1 MTRPHHALAEALEVS
16 KAPAI
21 SRAAAVL
28 RLLGD
33 SDAALGVQAIARE
46 LGLVPSTCLYVLR
59 ALVAEKLVAFDRDT
73 KRYSLEAGVL
83 TLARQ
88 WLRRNHFNDLAEP
101 AMEKIV
107 ATFDVTMLGLQVIDM
122 EETIVVAVVQSG
134 RSLELSAQ
142 IGGRNSAMI
151 SATGRVVAAFGD
163 VPEADL
169 PARFKMVHWDEP
181 PTYEEWR
188 AQVAEAR
195 AQGFALDCGNL
206 VSGLTAVAAPVW
218 KSRAKLSHVLLAVGF
233 GAALRTTELPALQE
247 QVRDTARALSKQLC
261 GESPGE

>member
-1 MTRPHHALAEALEVS
+1 MTGPNQTLAETLEAS

-33 SDAALGVQAIARE
+33 SDVPLGVQAIARE

-59 ALVAEKLVAFDRDT
+59 ALVAEKFVAFDPET

-88 WLRRNHFNDLAEP
+88 WLRRNRFNDLVEP
-101 AMEKIV
+101 AMQRIV
-107 ATFDVTMLGLQVIDM
+107 SVLDVTMLGLQVIDL
-122 EETIVVAVVQSG
+122 EETVVVAVVQSG

-142 IGGRNSAMI
+142 VGGRNSAMI
-151 SATGRVVAAFGD
+151 SATGRVVAAFGGLT
-163 VPEADL
+163 EAEL
-169 PARFKMVHWDEP
+169 EARFKLILWDEP
-181 PTYEEWR
+181 PTYAAWR
-188 AQVAEAR
+188 AQVEQAR
-195 AQGFALDCGNL
+195 NQGFAVDPGNF

-233 GAALRTTELPALQE
+233 GAALRTTELPALQQ
-247 QVRDTARALSKQLC
+247 QVRTAARALSSQLC
-261 GESPGE
+261 GEVVPG